1 MAVVSADVVCG
12 ELREFLSVQVLG
24 DGGALQTDTPF
35 ADAGVDSFALMEAVL
50 FVERR
55 FGVAVPL
62 ERLTREHVR
71 SVRTLG
77 ACVAEL
83 SAGSH

>member
-1 MAVVSADVVCG
+1 MGVVSADQVCT

-24 DGGALQTDTPF
+24 DAACLQVDTPF

-83 SAGSH
+83 AASPR

>member
-1 MAVVSADVVCG
+1 MVAVSSDEICR
-12 ELREFLSVQVLG
+12 ELREFLSVEVLG
-24 DGGALQTDTPF
+24 GDTSLQVDTPF

-55 FGVAVPL
+55 FGVAVPM
-62 ERLTREHVR
+62 EQLTRENVR

-83 SAGSH
+83 SAGPR